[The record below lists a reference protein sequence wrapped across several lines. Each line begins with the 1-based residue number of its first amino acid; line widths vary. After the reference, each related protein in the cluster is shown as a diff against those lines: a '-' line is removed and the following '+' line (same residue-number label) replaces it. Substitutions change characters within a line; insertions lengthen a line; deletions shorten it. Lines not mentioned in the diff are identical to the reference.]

1 MSMVLHCAVL
11 IMWTNSVDFRFE
23 EFSGR
28 QELPLSCSMWYWR
41 VIARRAISLDD
52 RPNVEIENYT

>member
-1 MSMVLHCAVL
+1 MSMVLHCVVL
-11 IMWTNSVDFRFE
+11 MICINSVDFQSDE
-23 EFSGR
+23 TSGR
-28 QELPLSCSMWYWR
+28 QEIPLSCSMWYWR